1 RPAMAEVAPVPA
13 NFRELRQHY
22 EQLLLPFLKSV
33 DLATENAY
41 AAAMA
46 GVIKQVE
53 AAQTAQQARA
63 FWRVMRAFAEGVASG
78 SIGHEVYVKQV
89 FARINLQ
96 IRHLANGA
104 AAPAERL
111 LRDGLFFI
119 AQSKKPTRDMLK
131 IRQAYQ
137 LEGVVPANY
146 DEKRYGQINNEILA
160 LAKDRVA
167 RAKSLWGR
175 IAAGDAASVPAFEQQ
190 MQALAEAGVRL
201 NSEPFSNLL
210 RKLTGIARHSAR
222 TDAGNSLGL
231 EVAASLLF
239 VENVLQH
246 PHRLNENF
254 AEEADA
260 LLARLLALASGDASA
275 VEAAWVDDISRT
287 AMEEQTM
294 AVLVAQ
300 MQSSLDQVEK
310 VLDEYF
316 ANPANQESLKPVDDM
331 LHQLE

>member
-1 RPAMAEVAPVPA
+1 
-13 NFRELRQHY
+13 
-22 EQLLLPFLKSV
+22 
-33 DLATENAY
+33 
-41 AAAMA
+41 
-46 GVIKQVE
+46 
-53 AAQTAQQARA
+53 
-63 FWRVMRAFAEGVASG
+63 
-78 SIGHEVYVKQV
+78 
-89 FARINLQ
+89 
-96 IRHLANGA
+96 
-104 AAPAERL
+104 
-111 LRDGLFFI
+111 
-119 AQSKKPTRDMLK
+119 
-131 IRQAYQ
+131 
-137 LEGVVPANY
+137 
-146 DEKRYGQINNEILA
+146 
-160 LAKDRVA
+160 
-167 RAKSLWGR
+167 
-175 IAAGDAASVPAFEQQ
+175 
-190 MQALAEAGVRL
+190 
-201 NSEPFSNLL
+201 SEPFSNLL

-239 VENVLQH
+239 VENVLHH

-331 LHQLE
+331 LHQLEGAMVVLDQPHALKAIAHVRNTVQTFIQSEAEAADAGEAFQQLAQNVGALSFFIERLRLNPDSARKQFSFNDQL